1 MSKLVPPGTLQGF
14 EEDDEIKLYD
24 SGKERIL
31 YDNYADLYAIIM
43 TVESLE
49 RSYARNDV
57 TRDEYVS
64 ECNKLISQFRIA
76 EKTALQEKES
86 TETFMQIY
94 QMDCP
99 LASHRLL
106 VAGVPETM
114 VQSDTDN
121 RASIITVAET
131 TEHFINV
138 LDALKLEV
146 KAVDELQPLL
156 SDLMNK
162 LARLKDTPND
172 FEPNRVIQQW
182 LQKLNL
188 MRAIDEIDE
197 ADARQLSM
205 DLDEAYQ
212 EFKRFLL
219 EGNN

>member
-1 MSKLVPPGTLQGF
+1 
-14 EEDDEIKLYD
+14 
-24 SGKERIL
+24 
-31 YDNYADLYAIIM
+31 
-43 TVESLE
+43 
-49 RSYARNDV
+49 
-57 TRDEYVS
+57 
-64 ECNKLISQFRIA
+64 
-76 EKTALQEKES
+76 
-86 TETFMQIY
+86 MQIY